1 MCTTGINLRKFIFAV
16 QDFITNVK
24 RFYKVQFIST
34 VERKMVKL
42 NDLLCWKTLL
52 RSDYQQKIIR
62 RTNTPSEY

>member
-1 MCTTGINLRKFIFAV
+1 MFAV

-34 VERKMVKL
+34 VERKTVKF
-42 NDLLCWKTLL
+42 NDLFCWKTLL
-52 RSDYQQKIIR
+52 RSDYQKKIIR